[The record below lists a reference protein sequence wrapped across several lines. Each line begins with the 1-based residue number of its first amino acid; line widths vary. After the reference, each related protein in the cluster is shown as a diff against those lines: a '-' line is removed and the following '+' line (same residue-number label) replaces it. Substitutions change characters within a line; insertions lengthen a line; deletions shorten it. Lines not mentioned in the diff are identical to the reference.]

1 MGNYGNNWQN
11 WTLPNWTTEPGLD
24 LPKILP
30 FILSIDP
37 RYDSSFPNQENVW
50 KNRMRARGGTQIP
63 PSAPSEPSEIF
74 VTTSGGGKSLQQCY
88 QRGPSPKRLQ
98 RNWPEKVSSL
108 STCMLSHFSH
118 VQLCATLWAVATRL
132 LCPWDSQ
139 GKPTGVDCLAFFQG
153 IFPTQGSNPWLLH
166 LEYWQVGSLLLAPP
180 GKPLFKHS
188 TVETQ

>member
-24 LPKILP
+24 LPKTLP

-37 RYDSSFPNQENVW
+37 WYDSSFPNQENVW

-74 VTTSGGGKSLQQCY
+74 VTTIAGGKSLQQCY

-98 RNWPEKVSSL
+98 TNWPEKVSSL
-108 STCMLSHFSH
+108 STSMLSHFSR
-118 VQLCATLWAVATRL
+118 VQLCATLWAVAHQAPLSMVFSREAYWSGLPCL
-132 LCPWDSQ
+132 LPGDLPNP
-139 GKPTGVDCLAFFQG
+139 GIKPMTLTSRVLAGGFF
-153 IFPTQGSNPWLLH
+153 TTNTTW
-166 LEYWQVGSLLLAPP
+166 EAP
-180 GKPLFKHS
+180 F
-188 TVETQ
+188 